1 MHDASTSSNYE
12 SYHHLYVLS
21 CHARESLAF
30 LSDQHLKQS
39 IVGHNDAGELG
50 AVLAKV
56 LFSTSGVIDARVAAL
71 LGALAYWSHQLKED
85 AIASLPLSHVFTVH
99 DAKEARHSDN
109 NLYMEYVLNQVR
121 QLIKMLRLPTVQALW
136 LHPSLPLAPDDLVD
150 EAAGGTPYPTSY
162 QSLLDELLV
171 EWDRHYHLTQLQAL
185 VSSQQYNGDG
195 SFAIFF
201 DTIGTTWGQ
210 DRLQEVS
217 VPHVK
222 AFFPTIIPVSVLVVI
237 DQSILSYYGGDPL
250 TVALKVKRNIE
261 LWDAPLTAYFG
272 IFLNVR
278 TVAYI
283 NQTDY
288 IEPTDIKTWCYDPL
302 NSLFCVD
309 YVSEQKTD
317 LEQTREY
324 YMTHDQVKMLIQ
336 NSDGWNPTVG
346 AKQKYDMLIILSRY
360 ARYYGDAGRPISG
373 IAGLG
378 LNWMFMALD
387 HPFWL
392 PQHLFLHELAHVYG
406 ADHPA
411 LEYIGQTSVGSVPD
425 GPDDNTMAASAII
438 EHLIINSNADENNNE
453 DWYFKDNTDVEFATG
468 SLLSY
473 FDNYL
478 MSRGLRA
485 LWGSYTEGNIIT
497 ATMRDKNNNLV
508 TVYYDE
514 DGSMGDFD
522 SIDGL
527 YPVVVVFY
535 PKGQLE
541 SILESYFLID
551 WHNWDVIKQS
561 VSKFASSDPDDDG
574 LTNSYEWQIGTDPIT
589 NDTDGDLLSD
599 GFEDAASSRY
609 FITFDPLNP
618 DTDGNGVLDGQED
631 HDNDGLPACLEAQ
644 VGTNLRDSDTDNDGL
659 PDGWEYFNGLDPT
672 NRLDADDDND
682 NDGLDNIAEYQHG
695 TNPWDA
701 DTDDDG
707 LTDGNEVN
715 GLVFCT
721 TTYKTNPTDP
731 DSDNDGLIDGQ
742 ERQHCT
748 NPHDANTDD
757 DYLLD
762 GVEVAYGYDPTNPS
776 DPIILSWLTPTSLSA
791 DDVKDR
797 VTVSVRRQA
806 KISSFTVTLKLYD
819 LSAGW
824 RTMGTKTVTTSGST
838 GTVSVTFTITRGG
851 YYTQAQ
857 VLVKAYNSGGL
868 LLGQRRSPTYSIK
881 LYVDEGTISPF

>member
-1 MHDASTSSNYE
+1 M
-12 SYHHLYVLS
+12 
-21 CHARESLAF
+21 
-30 LSDQHLKQS
+30 
-39 IVGHNDAGELG
+39 
-50 AVLAKV
+50 
-56 LFSTSGVIDARVAAL
+56 
-71 LGALAYWSHQLKED
+71 
-85 AIASLPLSHVFTVH
+85 
-99 DAKEARHSDN
+99 
-109 NLYMEYVLNQVR
+109 
-121 QLIKMLRLPTVQALW
+121 
-136 LHPSLPLAPDDLVD
+136 
-150 EAAGGTPYPTSY
+150 
-162 QSLLDELLV
+162 
-171 EWDRHYHLTQLQAL
+171 
-185 VSSQQYNGDG
+185 
-195 SFAIFF
+195 
-201 DTIGTTWGQ
+201 
-210 DRLQEVS
+210 
-217 VPHVK
+217 
-222 AFFPTIIPVSVLVVI
+222 
-237 DQSILSYYGGDPL
+237 
-250 TVALKVKRNIE
+250 
-261 LWDAPLTAYFG
+261 
-272 IFLNVR
+272 
-278 TVAYI
+278 
-283 NQTDY
+283 
-288 IEPTDIKTWCYDPL
+288 
-302 NSLFCVD
+302 
-309 YVSEQKTD
+309 
-317 LEQTREY
+317 
-324 YMTHDQVKMLIQ
+324 
-336 NSDGWNPTVG
+336 
-346 AKQKYDMLIILSRY
+346 
-360 ARYYGDAGRPISG
+360 
-373 IAGLG
+373 
-378 LNWMFMALD
+378 
-387 HPFWL
+387 
-392 PQHLFLHELAHVYG
+392 
-406 ADHPA
+406 
-411 LEYIGQTSVGSVPD
+411 
-425 GPDDNTMAASAII
+425 
-438 EHLIINSNADENNNE
+438 
-453 DWYFKDNTDVEFATG
+453 
-468 SLLSY
+468 
-473 FDNYL
+473 
-478 MSRGLRA
+478 
-485 LWGSYTEGNIIT
+485 
-497 ATMRDKNNNLV
+497 
-508 TVYYDE
+508 
-514 DGSMGDFD
+514 
-522 SIDGL
+522 
-527 YPVVVVFY
+527 
-535 PKGQLE
+535 
-541 SILESYFLID
+541 
-551 WHNWDVIKQS
+551 
-561 VSKFASSDPDDDG
+561 
-574 LTNSYEWQIGTDPIT
+574 
-589 NDTDGDLLSD
+589 SD